1 MRLLIAL
8 IMLACTSHAELI
20 GDVRSAIQ
28 NNDFRLGDSL
38 VEGYRARTG
47 VTPEMLEALSWL
59 GRGALANKRLDQA
72 EGYARKTQKLVAD
85 QMKVHSLARDKN
97 LQIALGAAI
106 EVQGQVLAARGERGE
121 ALAYLR
127 QELAL
132 YKNTPVRARIQK
144 NILMLDLVGK
154 PAPAL
159 DEHEFLG
166 PKPVALAALKGKPV
180 LLFFWAHWCGDCKL
194 ERRELSVVKKQ
205 FEREGL
211 VLIGP
216 TQRYG
221 YTANGEDATPQA
233 ELRYIDEIRKKYYLD
248 LNDMPVP
255 VSEENLKTYG
265 ASSTPT
271 LVLIDRKGIVRMY
284 HPGSMS
290 ADELAAAIRP
300 VL

>member
-1 MRLLIAL
+1 MRLLIF
-8 IMLACTSHAELI
+8 ITMLASTIRAELI
-20 GDVRSAIQ
+20 PEVRSALET
-28 NNDFRLGDSL
+28 NNFALGDSL
-38 VEGYRARTG
+38 IDGYRARTG

-59 GRGALANKRLDQA
+59 GRGALARKNLDQA
-72 EGYARKTQKLVAD
+72 GAYAERTHKLAVE
-85 QMKVHSLARDKN
+85 QMKTHSLARDKN

-127 QELAL
+127 KELAA
-132 YKNTPVRARIQK
+132 YRNTPVRARIQK
-144 NILMLDLVGK
+144 NILLLDLVGK

-166 PKPVALAALKGKPV
+166 PKPVALSALKGKPV

-205 FEREGL
+205 FAAQGL

-221 YTANGEDATPQA
+221 YAAKGEDASPQA
-233 ELRYIDEIRKKYYLD
+233 ELQYIDEIRKKYYLD
-248 LNDMPVP
+248 LADMPVP
-255 VSEENLKTYG
+255 VSEENLKNYG
-265 ASSTPT
+265 ASTTPT
-271 LVLIDRKGIVRMY
+271 LVLIDKHGIVRMY

-290 ADELAAAIRP
+290 AEELAAAIRP